1 MSKCRNTK
9 VRTTAMVTDSKVEN
23 MRINIDV
30 PFYAS
35 KPPSAR
41 LRATFFTNEYA
52 TVCPAGF

>member
-1 MSKCRNTK
+1 
-9 VRTTAMVTDSKVEN
+9 MVTDSKVEN